1 MTQAVGADQ
10 ARIERMRFMKFIITG
25 GFAALVNVGVR
36 ILLSLV
42 MSYEMAV
49 VVAYLIA
56 MVTAY
61 ILSRLFVFEKSGRSV
76 GEELTK
82 FTLVNVVA
90 LVQVWLVTMALNYY
104 VLPWMGW
111 TFYRETVAHL
121 CGVASP
127 VFTSY
132 FGHKYFSF
140 GAKRGAA
147 SPSEG

>member
-1 MTQAVGADQ
+1 MKDPAAYGAVRA
-10 ARIERMRFMKFIITG
+10 ERMRFVKFVVTG

-36 ILLSLV
+36 ILLSTA
-42 MSYEMAV
+42 MSYQIAV

-61 ILSRLFVFEKSGRSV
+61 TLSRIFVFEKSGRSV

-82 FTLVNVVA
+82 FTLVNIVA
-90 LVQVWLVTMALNYY
+90 LAQVWLVTMALNYY

-121 CGVASP
+121 FGVASP

-132 FGHKYFSF
+132 FGHKHFSF
-140 GAKRGAA
+140 GAKAKTQTQ
-147 SPSEG
+147 PKD

>member
-1 MTQAVGADQ
+1 MKDPAAYGAVRA
-10 ARIERMRFMKFIITG
+10 ERMRFVKFVLTG

-36 ILLSLV
+36 ILLSTI
-42 MSYEMAV
+42 MSYELAV
-49 VVAYLIA
+49 IVAYLIA

-82 FTLVNVVA
+82 FALVNVVA
-90 LVQVWLVTMALNYY
+90 LAQVWLVTMALNYY
-104 VLPWMGW
+104 VLPWVGW
-111 TFYRETVAHL
+111 TFYRETFAHFA
-121 CGVASP
+121 GVASP

-140 GAKRGAA
+140 GSKAA
-147 SPSEG
+147 PAAPPER